1 MLICGE
7 IQEELRACKLKR
19 KHTKKKLFN
28 IVKLS
33 IICYIK
39 SVYKYTF

>member
-7 IQEELRACKLKR
+7 IQEELREYKLKR
-19 KHTKKKLFN
+19 KHTKKLSN